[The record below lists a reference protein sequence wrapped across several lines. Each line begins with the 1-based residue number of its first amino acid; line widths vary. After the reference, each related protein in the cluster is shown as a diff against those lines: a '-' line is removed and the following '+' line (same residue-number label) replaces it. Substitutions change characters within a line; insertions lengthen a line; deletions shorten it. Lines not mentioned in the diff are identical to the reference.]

1 MIEQLKNFPQ
11 NVLAFVC
18 HGRVTK
24 ADYDAVLVP
33 AVMKA
38 LERNER
44 VRLYYETAAD
54 FAGMDPG
61 AVWEDFRVGME
72 HLSRWERVA
81 VVTDIEWIKQ
91 TMRFF
96 SFLMPG
102 AMKSFPGSEAAQAR
116 EWISAARDH

>member
-1 MIEQLKNFPQ
+1 MIEQLMNFPEQ
-11 NVLAFVC
+11 VLAFVC
-18 HGRVTK
+18 KGRVTR

-33 AVMKA
+33 AVINA
-38 LERNER
+38 LKSHDK

-54 FAGMDPG
+54 FVGIDPG
-61 AVWEDFRVGME
+61 AIWEDFKVGME

-102 AMKSFPGSEAAQAR
+102 AMKSFPSSQTAEAHA
-116 EWISAARDH
+116 WIIGDR